1 MKKSI
6 VFVSETEAQVTKAFQ
21 KQAHIFGTEEFK
33 LWREYLAIF
42 PNAKMTTKSIK
53 KNPDRKTNRN
63 LTYKNMEKFLS
74 TLPDSET
81 LLQEFETIKTRSC
94 VKANPYHFTLA
105 WFEEKVSHYDNF
117 ASFIA
122 EVEEERKSA
131 EIVQLASAVNE

>member
-1 MKKSI
+1 MKIQYFGHSCFALRYEGGPVLVTDPFDASVTYPPCRI
-6 VFVSETEAQVTKAFQ
+6 ECDAALVSHDHFDHNHTAT
-21 KQAHIFGTEEFK
+21 
-33 LWREYLAIF
+33 
-42 PNAKMTTKSIK
+42 
-53 KNPDRKTNRN
+53 
-63 LTYKNMEKFLS
+63 LS
-74 TLPDSET
+74 G
-81 LLQEFETIKTRSC
+81 EFETIKTRSC